1 MHRAITMIKIR
12 LQILMILLLLILSAP
27 AFSQDRA
34 FMMKAAF
41 IAKFA
46 QFTEWPNTNEG
57 SSHNEFIITVIGND
71 PIHSVLQQ
79 ISKTKRVK
87 NRTIVIRNISKPC
100 DIKHPHVLY
109 ITKSMAPQLNMILEQ
124 VRGRSV
130 MTISDTKGFGH
141 TGVLINFYI
150 TDRGTLH
157 FEINSTVL
165 KQTSL
170 KINLLLLEIARV
182 IR

>member
-1 MHRAITMIKIR
+1 MIMIKMR
-12 LQILMILLLLILSAP
+12 LQKLLIIIFVLFLP
-27 AFSQDRA
+27 VLGFSQDRA
-34 FMMKAAF
+34 LMMKAAF

-46 QFTEWPNTNEG
+46 QFTEWPNTTEG

-87 NRTIVIRNISKPC
+87 NRSIVVRNISKPC
-100 DIKHPHVLY
+100 DIMHPHVLY

-130 MTISDTKGFGH
+130 MTISDTKGFDH
-141 TGVLINFYI
+141 KGVLINFYI

-165 KQTSL
+165 NKSSL

>member
-1 MHRAITMIKIR
+1 
-12 LQILMILLLLILSAP
+12 
-27 AFSQDRA
+27 
-34 FMMKAAF
+34 
-41 IAKFA
+41 
-46 QFTEWPNTNEG
+46 
-57 SSHNEFIITVIGND
+57 
-71 PIHSVLQQ
+71 
-79 ISKTKRVK
+79 
-87 NRTIVIRNISKPC
+87 
-100 DIKHPHVLY
+100 
-109 ITKSMAPQLNMILEQ
+109 MILEQ

-141 TGVLINFYI
+141 KGVLINFYI

-165 KQTSL
+165 KQSSL